1 MPGKIRGTLIHL
13 RTAPDQAFLSDTLS
27 RLRAFLPGLP
37 VYCNLEIPGLERAQ
51 GNSLFECAKHAYAL
65 SAQSSP
71 AGADDGLAVF
81 SGLAPYLDVSLSA
94 ELMEVHL
101 KYYAHYS
108 YVENAPA
115 GFLPDFV
122 SADFLA
128 DAEPGPQDLREFVF
142 KNIEKYDV
150 EVLYREPDLRQF
162 RLDFSCQTDR
172 SCRITSELKKI
183 QAEIPYA
190 SLGAVIR
197 ANPAVLRPYP
207 SYFEVELTGRSVL
220 SPRIV
225 PLPADQTDLDS
236 ALFEKLCADIAAGGL
251 SGDVSICL
259 GGWGEPVLHPQFTAL
274 VGRALAIPQ
283 LQTLYVETYGAG
295 YPPELLDHL
304 GRIPHA
310 EKLCVIVRL
319 ATLKRDRYRFL
330 YGEDRFAEVMA
341 LVEKFEAG
349 KRPYQVFMEMPRIKD
364 VEDEVTPYYD
374 RFEKSNLPVILNKFN
389 RYIDL
394 LEERRVSDLVPLER
408 EFCWHLARDFYL
420 RRDGFVP
427 LCKQDTTGKRG
438 PSLDFRSHSVAS
450 ILEKTMPYHS
460 FSVQGQHERI
470 PMPCLSCDEWYTFNG

>member
-1 MPGKIRGTLIHL
+1 MPGKIRGALIYL
-13 RTAPDQAFLSDTLS
+13 RTDPDQAFLSETVS
-27 RLRAFLPGLP
+27 RLGTLLVDLPL
-37 VYCNLEIPGLERAQ
+37 YSNLDIPGLLPVSGQ
-51 GNSLFECAKHAYAL
+51 NLFECAKQAYAL
-65 SAQSSP
+65 SAQNSP
-71 AGADDGLAVF
+71 AGADDGLAIL
-81 SGLAPYLDVSLSA
+81 SGLAPYLDVPVSL
-94 ELMEVHL
+94 ELMDVHL

-108 YVENAPA
+108 YVENASA

-128 DAEPGPQDLREFVF
+128 DAEPGQQDLRDFVF

-162 RLDFSCQTDR
+162 RLDFSCQTER
-172 SCRITSELKKI
+172 SRRLTSALKQI
-183 QAEIPYA
+183 QPEIAYA
-190 SLGAVIR
+190 DLGAVIR
-197 ANPAVLRPYP
+197 SHPEVLRPYP

-220 SPRIV
+220 KPRIV
-225 PLPADQTDLDS
+225 PAPPDQTDLDA
-236 ALFEKLCADIAAGGL
+236 ALFEKLCTDISAAGL
-251 SGDVSICL
+251 AGDVSISL

-274 VGRALAIPQ
+274 VARALSIPQ

-295 YPPELLDHL
+295 YPLEILDTL
-304 GRIPHA
+304 GRIPGA

-330 YGEDRFAEVMA
+330 YGEDRFSEVIA
-341 LVEKFEAG
+341 LVEKLESG
-349 KRPYQVFMEMPRIKD
+349 KRTYQVFMEMPRIKD

-420 RRDGFVP
+420 RRDGLVP
-427 LCKQDTTGKRG
+427 VCKQDTAKRG
-438 PSLDFRSHSVAS
+438 PVLDFRAHSVTE
-450 ILEKTMPYHS
+450 IVHKTMPYHS
-460 FSVQGQHERI
+460 WSVQGQHEKI